1 MIVPPELGG
10 RPAAVL
16 PLAVERRPSVFAGIH
31 PSLEPGAEPRRAVE
45 PFEPVLGGEFD
56 HVAAV
61 GRITQLH
68 PQVPEPGRSEEL
80 PTTGIGQ
87 GPTDGHQFAAIGA

>member
-1 MIVPPELGG
+1 MIVPPDLGG

-31 PSLEPGAEPRRAVE
+31 PPLEPRTKPRRAVE
-45 PFEPVLGGEFD
+45 PFEPVFGGEFD
-56 HVAAV
+56 HVATV
-61 GRITQLH
+61 GRIAQLH
-68 PQVPEPGRSEEL
+68 PQVPESGRPEKL
-80 PTTGIGQ
+80 PATGIGQ

>member
-1 MIVPPELGG
+1 MVVPPEVW
-10 RPAAVL
+10 RWPAAIL
-16 PLAVERRPSVFAGIH
+16 PLAVEWRPPVVAGIH
-31 PSLEPGAEPRRAVE
+31 PPLEPGAKPRRAVE

-56 HVAAV
+56 HVATV

-68 PQVPEPGRSEEL
+68 PLVPESGRPEKL
-80 PTTGIGQ
+80 PATGIGQ